1 MVYGAIGGI
10 MKIYPRTLSHSE
22 WQLLENKDDDTTYM
36 VEDGNVVDKIIS
48 YCQDPFADNDYNP
61 KSEYGIGRKNM
72 AEEILELI
80 GRELSVKLR

>member
-1 MVYGAIGGI
+1 
-10 MKIYPRTLSHSE
+10 MKIYPRILSHSE
-22 WQLLENKDDDTTYM
+22 WLLLENKDDDTIYR
-36 VEDGNVVDKIIS
+36 VEDENVVDKIIS

-80 GRELSVKLR
+80 ERELNIKLGWFRYINI